1 MPCQL
6 LETKQKQV
14 TSRLSLSPS
23 TNHCQSVSPTDWQF
37 GDFQLYKKMRS
48 ITEIQQSDIGTWKSI
63 LGNWPP
69 SIALVVVAS
78 FLVIVPAILWG
89 IPSNLDLTNHF
100 RFALPFYDA
109 IVAGDPYPGWLA
121 ESNGGYGDPSFRFYP
136 PALYYLLAFV
146 RYVIGNWYAA
156 TLVVFVM
163 ISIAGGLGMYFWA
176 KSILVPLSAGWAA
189 FFYAFAPYHLNQL
202 YQAMLLAEW
211 AGSAVLPFVF
221 GFVDRVCERGRRRD
235 VAGLAA
241 TYGLLLFTHLP
252 LAVIGS
258 MALAVYSLVK
268 TRELR
273 KLVKLALAGVL
284 GLSVSAIYWV
294 TMVSEVGWIG
304 VNNIHRDSS
313 VDYRVNFLLSTF
325 SPDNLNV
332 WWMNIMALM
341 TLMLFAPAFLLLTK
355 RVATEGHPPVIV
367 LTLFALFMALP
378 LSRPIWM
385 VLKPLQETQF
395 PWRWMILISM
405 GGSILAAAGL
415 PMISNGVRAK
425 RMVVLGAMAIA
436 VAFTLSH
443 VVREAQYFPPQK
455 FETMITDVRG
465 SSSVNYWIPIWAR
478 NDARKMTTEVEANGR
493 TVIVS
498 SWNPEH
504 RKFSVTAGPATEA
517 RVRTFYYPHWTATS
531 EAGILPTRPDKDGAL
546 LISLPQDATSVALD
560 FREPRKTKIS
570 TMSSLSGL
578 IIIGMLAFPFSRRR
592 TQ

>member
-1 MPCQL
+1 MFFPAKPQ
-6 LETKQKQV
+6 
-14 TSRLSLSPS
+14 SRKAYSTFSLRLRAFAGEILSY
-23 TNHCQSVSPTDWQF
+23 TNLPIVF
-37 GDFQLYKKMRS
+37 
-48 ITEIQQSDIGTWKSI
+48 
-63 LGNWPP
+63 
-69 SIALVVVAS
+69 AVVAS
-78 FLVIVPAILWG
+78 IVVIVPAILWG
-89 IPSNLDLTNHF
+89 IPSNIDLTNHF

-136 PALYYLLAFV
+136 PALYYALAFARFV
-146 RYVIGNWYAA
+146 TGNWYGA
-156 TLVVFVM
+156 TLVVFIM
-163 ISIAGGLGMYFWA
+163 ISIVGGLGMYFWA
-176 KSILVPLSAGWAA
+176 KSILAPLSVGWAA
-189 FFYAFAPYHLNQL
+189 FFYALAPYHLNQL
-202 YQAMLLAEW
+202 YQATLLAEW

-258 MALAVYSLVK
+258 MALLVYSLVK
-268 TRELR
+268 VRELR
-273 KLVKLALAGVL
+273 KLAKLTLGGAL

-304 VNNIHRDSS
+304 VNNLQRDSS
-313 VDYRVNFLLSTF
+313 VDYRANFLLSTF

-332 WWMNIMALM
+332 WWMNIIALM
-341 TLMLFAPAFLLLTK
+341 TLMLFAPALLLLKK
-355 RVATEGHPPVIV
+355 RSVVRPVVV

-385 VLKPLQETQF
+385 LLKPLQETQF
-395 PWRWMILISM
+395 PWRWMVLISM

-415 PMISNGVRAK
+415 PMLWNSVRAK
-425 RMVVLGAMAIA
+425 RMLVLGAMAIA

-455 FETMITDVRG
+455 FETMVTDLRG
-465 SSSVNYWIPIWAR
+465 SSCVNYWYPIWAHT
-478 NDARKMTTEVEANGR
+478 NVRKMTTEVEANGR
-493 TVIVS
+493 TVTLS
-498 SWNPEH
+498 SWRPEH

-517 RVRTFYYPHWTATS
+517 RVRTFYYPHWTVTS

-546 LISLPQDATSVALD
+546 LISLPQNATSVELD

-578 IIIGMLAFPFSRRR
+578 IIIGMLAFPFNRRR
-592 TQ
+592 SND

>member
-1 MPCQL
+1 MFFPAKTQ
-6 LETKQKQV
+6 
-14 TSRLSLSPS
+14 SRKAYSTFSLRLCAFAGEILSY
-23 TNHCQSVSPTDWQF
+23 TNLPIVF
-37 GDFQLYKKMRS
+37 
-48 ITEIQQSDIGTWKSI
+48 
-63 LGNWPP
+63 
-69 SIALVVVAS
+69 AVVAS
-78 FLVIVPAILWG
+78 FVVIVPAIVWG

-109 IVAGDPYPGWLA
+109 IFAGDPYPGWLA

-136 PALYYLLAFV
+136 PALYYLLALTRF
-146 RYVIGNWYAA
+146 VIGNWYGA

-163 ISIAGGLGMYFWA
+163 ISIAGGLGMYFWSR
-176 KSILVPLSAGWAA
+176 SILSSSSASWAA
-189 FFYAFAPYHLNQL
+189 FFYALAPYHLNQL
-202 YQAMLLAEW
+202 YQATLLAEW

-258 MALAVYSLVK
+258 TALLVYSLVK
-268 TRELR
+268 VRELR
-273 KLVKLALAGVL
+273 KLAKLAAGGAL
-284 GLSVSAIYWV
+284 GLSLSAIYWV

-304 VNNIHRDSS
+304 VNNLQRDSS

-341 TLMLFAPAFLLLTK
+341 TLMLFAPALLLLRGFMRRQ
-355 RVATEGHPPVIV
+355 RVATEGHPYKTPLVTPGIVQTTVGAALRGRPVV
-367 LTLFALFMALP
+367 ALTLFALFMALP

-385 VLKPLQETQF
+385 LLKPLQETQF

-415 PMISNGVRAK
+415 PMLSNGVRAK
-425 RMVVLGAMAIA
+425 RMLVLGAMAIA

-455 FETMITDVRG
+455 FETMVTDVRG
-465 SSSVNYWIPIWAR
+465 SSCVNYWYPIWAR
-478 NDARKMTTEVEANGR
+478 TDARKMTTEVEADGR
-493 TVIVS
+493 TVTVS
-498 SWNPEH
+498 SWRPEH

-546 LISLPQDATSVALD
+546 LISLPQNATSVELD
-560 FREPRKTKIS
+560 DREPRKTKIS

-578 IIIGMLAFPFSRRR
+578 IIIGMLAFPFNRRR
-592 TQ
+592 SN

>member
-1 MPCQL
+1 
-6 LETKQKQV
+6 
-14 TSRLSLSPS
+14 
-23 TNHCQSVSPTDWQF
+23 
-37 GDFQLYKKMRS
+37 MRS
-48 ITEIQQSDIGTWKSI
+48 ITENQQSGIGTWKST
-63 LGNWPP
+63 LGNWQPT
-69 SIALVVVAS
+69 IAFVVVAS
-78 FLVIVPAILWG
+78 FLAIVPAILWG

-109 IVAGDPYPGWLA
+109 IVSGDPYPGWLA

-136 PALYYLLAFV
+136 PALYYLLAAARF
-146 RYVIGNWYAA
+146 VIGNWHGA

-176 KSILVPLSAGWAA
+176 KSILPASSASWAA
-189 FFYAFAPYHLNQL
+189 FFYALAPYHLNQL
-202 YQAMLLAEW
+202 YQATLLAEW

-258 MALAVYSLVK
+258 MALVVYSLVK
-268 TRELR
+268 SRELR
-273 KLVKLALAGVL
+273 KLAKLAFAGLL

-304 VNNIHRDSS
+304 VNNLQRDSS

-341 TLMLFAPAFLLLTK
+341 TLMLFAPALLLLKK
-355 RVATEGHPPVIV
+355 RSVVRPVVV

-378 LSRPIWM
+378 LSRPIWSI
-385 VLKPLQETQF
+385 LKPLQETQF
-395 PWRWMILISM
+395 PWRWMVLISM

-415 PMISNGVRAK
+415 PMLSNSIRSK
-425 RMVVLGAMAIA
+425 RILVLGAMAIA

-443 VVREAQYFPPQK
+443 VVREAQYFPRQK
-455 FETMITDVRG
+455 FETMVTDVRG
-465 SSSVNYWIPIWAR
+465 SSCVNYWFPIWAR
-478 NDARKMTTEVEANGR
+478 TDARKMSAEVEADGR
-493 TVIVS
+493 TVTVS
-498 SWNPEH
+498 SWRPEH
-504 RKFSVTAGPATEA
+504 RRFSVTAGPTTEA

-531 EAGILPTRPDKDGAL
+531 EAGILQTRPDKDGAL
-546 LISLPQDATSVALD
+546 LISLPQNATSVALD

-578 IIIGMLAFPFSRRR
+578 IIIGMLVFPFNRRR

>member
-1 MPCQL
+1 MFFPAKTQSRKAYSTFSLRLCAFAG
-6 LETKQKQV
+6 ET
-14 TSRLSLSPS
+14 LSY
-23 TNHCQSVSPTDWQF
+23 TNLPIVF
-37 GDFQLYKKMRS
+37 
-48 ITEIQQSDIGTWKSI
+48 
-63 LGNWPP
+63 
-69 SIALVVVAS
+69 AVVAS
-78 FLVIVPAILWG
+78 FVVIVPAILWG

-136 PALYYLLAFV
+136 PALYYALAGARF
-146 RYVIGNWYAA
+146 VIGNWYGA
-156 TLVVFVM
+156 TLVVFVI
-163 ISIAGGLGMYFWA
+163 ISIAGGIGMYFWA
-176 KSILVPLSAGWAA
+176 KSILTPLSAGWAA
-189 FFYAFAPYHLNQL
+189 FFYALAPYHLNQL
-202 YQAMLLAEW
+202 YQATLLAEW

-258 MALAVYSLVK
+258 MALLVYSLVK
-268 TRELR
+268 VRELR
-273 KLVKLALAGVL
+273 KLAKLAVGGAL

-304 VNNIHRDSS
+304 VNNLQRDSS

-341 TLMLFAPAFLLLTK
+341 TLMLFAPALLLLRGFKQTTVGAAH
-355 RVATEGHPPVIV
+355 RGRPVVA
-367 LTLFALFMALP
+367 LTLFALFMAIP

-385 VLKPLQETQF
+385 LLKPLQETQF

-415 PMISNGVRAK
+415 PMLSNSVRAK
-425 RMVVLGAMAIA
+425 RMLVLGAMAIA

-455 FETMITDVRG
+455 FETMVTDVRG
-465 SSSVNYWIPIWAR
+465 SSCVNYWYPIWAR
-478 NDARKMTTEVEANGR
+478 TDARKMTTEIEANGR
-493 TVIVS
+493 TVSVS
-498 SWNPEH
+498 SWRPEH
-504 RKFSVTAGPATEA
+504 RKFSVAAGPATEA
-517 RVRTFYYPHWTATS
+517 RVRTFYYPHWTARS

-546 LISLPQDATSVALD
+546 LISLPQNATSVELD

-592 TQ
+592 SND

>member
-1 MPCQL
+1 
-6 LETKQKQV
+6 
-14 TSRLSLSPS
+14 
-23 TNHCQSVSPTDWQF
+23 
-37 GDFQLYKKMRS
+37 MRS
-48 ITEIQQSDIGTWKSI
+48 ITENPQPGIGNWKSAV
-63 LGNWPP
+63 GNWQPA
-69 SIALVVVAS
+69 IAFAVVAS
-78 FLVIVPAILWG
+78 FVVIVPAILWG

-109 IVAGDPYPGWLA
+109 IAAGDLYPGWLA

-136 PALYYLLAFV
+136 PALYYMLAVARF
-146 RYVIGNWYAA
+146 VIGNWYGA
-156 TLVVFVM
+156 TLIVYVV
-163 ISIAGGLGMYFWA
+163 ISIAGGLGMYFW
-176 KSILVPLSAGWAA
+176 SRSMMPLSGASWAA
-189 FFYAFAPYHLNQL
+189 FFYALAPYHLNQL
-202 YQAMLLAEW
+202 YQATLLAEW

-221 GFVDRVCERGRRRD
+221 GFVDRVCEHGRRRD
-235 VAGLAA
+235 IAGLAA
-241 TYGLLLFTHLP
+241 TYGLLVFTHLP

-258 MALAVYSLVK
+258 MALVVYALVRVQGRSK
-268 TRELR
+268 FR
-273 KLVKLALAGVL
+273 KLAKLAVAGAL

-294 TMVSEVGWIG
+294 TMVSELRWIG
-304 VNNIHRDSS
+304 VNHMQPDPS
-313 VDYRVNFLLSTF
+313 VDYRINFLLSTF

-341 TLMLFAPAFLLLTK
+341 TLMLFAPALLLLRGVMQK
-355 RVATEGHPPVIV
+355 ARVATEGHPYKTSIVSPGAWQTTVGAALRGRPVVV

-385 VLKPLQETQF
+385 LLKPLQETQF
-395 PWRWMILISM
+395 PWRWMVLISM

-415 PMISNGVRAK
+415 PMLSNSIRAK
-425 RMVVLGAMAIA
+425 RLLLLGAMAIA

-455 FETMITDVRG
+455 FETMVTDVRG
-465 SSSVNYWIPIWAR
+465 SSCVNYWFPIWAR
-478 NDARKMTTEVEANGR
+478 SDARKMSTEVEANGR
-493 TVIVS
+493 TVTVS

-504 RKFSVTAGPATEA
+504 RKFSVAAGPATEA

-546 LISLPQDATSVALD
+546 LISLPQNATSVDLD

-578 IIIGMLAFPFSRRR
+578 IIIGMLAFPFNRRR
-592 TQ
+592 RND